1 MNRNWTKQFVLMWP
15 GLLVLSPHTARAAGM
30 FSETNIIVISEQL
43 NNSGKVSTMKL
54 DELLSLISKREKI
67 YFVYA
72 DQVLKNQ
79 SIENFDSASIR
90 LKDLHILLARIN
102 LKAEKISSNQYIIA
116 LKATSKRHIV
126 NKEVELLKTT
136 QEKKVKGVVKDSQG
150 GTLAGVTIKKMDSEV
165 ATHSDESGTF
175 EINAVEGDKLQISFI
190 GYETQVVTIPQ
201 SGNLTIT
208 LQSVVNNLDEVV
220 VVGYGTQKKSD
231 LTGSVGVVNVGK
243 ALKSKPV
250 TNVQELLAGTVP
262 GLNISKGSGAVGSGA
277 TINIRGTSTIG
288 GSSGALIL
296 IDGVPGNINTLNPND
311 IESVSVLKDAAS
323 ASIYGSRAANGVI
336 LITTKSGQELDKL
349 RIELNSSV
357 GIQSPQFQIDFVG
370 SEDFMRLWDQA
381 LANDGKTPLYG
392 QKGLE
397 DLKNGKYADVKWYE
411 EIYKRNTLITNNY
424 LAFSGNTEKM
434 KYRFSASHDY
444 QNGTLPNNNYNRVIL
459 KPDMTFK
466 LSDKLT
472 ARANIQYTETYIN
485 TPQGG
490 VESWQ
495 SQATR
500 IAPIN
505 FIKNSF
511 GQYGTGSA
519 IANNP
524 IAGVQEAG
532 YNKQKYKEL
541 MGIFEVVFRPIQD
554 LEFKGNFSRYTY
566 DNWSK
571 DRVLT
576 YNLYNDKGEVA
587 SVQNRTTGLTEGV
600 SNNYRNMLQFTV
612 DYNKKVGDHSI
623 KLLGGFS
630 QEYFN
635 TSEFSAFREN
645 LPFGEVDVLNSGSQI
660 NMRSAG
666 LAKDVAIQSLFGR
679 LNYDYKGRYLLQANI
694 RGDGS
699 SRFAKGYRWGIFPSF
714 SAGWNI
720 HQEDF
725 FHCDLISSLKL
736 RGSWGI
742 LGDAEKVGNYATA
755 AVLAYEPA
763 MYGFNGLVVPG
774 AWNNVSINPNIS
786 WEESKQTNFGL
797 DLGIA
802 KTINFSI
809 DYFINNRDKILYA
822 PPVPSEFGLTGPLDN
837 LLKLKSSGLEV
848 LVGYKD
854 HKNDWNWAVDFN
866 TSFSKNKVR
875 DLAGTGPWI
884 GSSTYTEV
892 GHTFNLPYGYQAI
905 GLFQSEDEIQ
915 NSASQGTNVFPG
927 NIRYQD
933 QNHDGVI
940 NGEDRVILRDK
951 PSIRFGMNISL
962 GWRNLDM
969 MANFYGTLQ
978 NVRYISGYE
987 GWAFFLTQ
995 NARPMHLDNWT
1006 TTNTDA
1012 SYPRL
1017 SLQNTSNDQQYS
1029 DYWLRKADYLK
1040 IQNVQVGYTFPKRLM
1055 DNWKL
1060 NGLRLFL
1067 SGQNLAT
1074 ITAYPGFDPEGS
1086 YYPLS
1091 RTFSFGVNLNF

>member
-1 MNRNWTKQFVLMWP
+1 MNRNWTKLFVLMWP
-15 GLLVLSPHTARAAGM
+15 GLLLFSSHMARAEFM
-30 FSETNIIVISEQL
+30 LSENNTIVMIEQI
-43 NNSGKVSTMKL
+43 NKGKITKIKL
-54 DELLSLISKREKI
+54 DDLLSLISKREKI

-72 DQVLKNQ
+72 DNVLKNQ
-79 SIENFDSASIR
+79 SIENFDNALVG
-90 LKDLHILLARIN
+90 LKDLNILLDRIN
-102 LKAEKISSNQYIIA
+102 LKAEKISNNQYIIA
-116 LKATSKRHIV
+116 SKVASKRTVI
-126 NKEVELLKTT
+126 NKKVDLHTAL
-136 QEKKVKGVVKDSQG
+136 QQQGVKGVVKDEKG
-150 GTLAGVTIKKMDSEV
+150 GILTRVTIKKIDSEV
-165 ATHSDESGTF
+165 VTHSDELGAF

-190 GYETQVVTIPQ
+190 GYETQIVTIPQ
-201 SGNLTIT
+201 SGTVTIT
-208 LQSVVNNLDEVV
+208 LQGVVNNLDEVV

-250 TNVQELLAGTVP
+250 TNVQELLAGTIP
-262 GLNISKGSGAVGSGA
+262 GLNVGKGSGAVGSGA
-277 TINIRGTSTIG
+277 SINIRGTSTIG

-323 ASIYGSRAANGVI
+323 ASIYGSRAANGVL

-370 SEDFMRLWDQA
+370 SEDFMKLWDQA
-381 LANDGKTPLYG
+381 LVNDGKTPLYG

-397 DLKNGKYADVKWYE
+397 DLRNGKYADVKWYE

-424 LAFSGNTEKM
+424 MAFSGNTEKM

-466 LSDKLT
+466 MSDKLS

-495 SQATR
+495 SEATR

-505 FIKNSF
+505 FITNSF
-511 GQYGTGSA
+511 GQYGSGSA
-519 IANNP
+519 IAKNP
-524 IAGVQEAG
+524 IAGVHQAG

-541 MGIFEVVFRPIQD
+541 MAIFELVYKPMQD
-554 LEFKGNFSRYTY
+554 LELRGNFSRYTS

-576 YNLYNDKGEVA
+576 YELFDDKGEIA
-587 SVQNRTTGLTEGV
+587 SVQNRTTSLTEGV
-600 SNNYRNMLQFTV
+600 DNNFRNMLQFTA
-612 DYNKKVGDHSI
+612 DYGKKIGHHTI

-635 TSEFSAFREN
+635 ISKFSAFREN
-645 LPFGEVDVLNSGSQI
+645 LLFNEIDVLNIGSQT
-660 NMRSAG
+660 NMRSNGEAR
-666 LAKDVAIQSLFGR
+666 DVAIQSLFGR

-694 RGDGS
+694 RSDGS
-699 SRFAKGYRWGIFPSF
+699 SRFARGHRWGVFPSF

-725 FHCDLISSLKL
+725 FHSELISSLKL

-742 LGDAEKVGNYATA
+742 LGDAEKVSYYATA
-755 AVLAYEPA
+755 AVLNYDPA
-763 MYGFNGLVVPG
+763 KYGFNGIVVPG
-774 AWNNVSINPNIS
+774 AWNNKSINPNIS

-797 DLGIA
+797 DVGIA
-802 KTINFSI
+802 KKINLGV

-822 PPVPSEFGLTGPLDN
+822 PPVPTEFGLDGPFDN
-837 LLKLKSSGLEV
+837 LLKLRSSGLEV
-848 LVGYKD
+848 LLGYRD
-854 HKNDWNWAVDFN
+854 QKNDWNWAVDFN
-866 TSFSKNKVR
+866 TSYSINKVK

-884 GSSTYTEV
+884 GSETYSEV
-892 GHTFNLPYGYQAI
+892 GYSLNLPYGYQAV
-905 GLFQSEDEIQ
+905 GLFQSEDEIK

-927 NIRYQD
+927 NIRYKD
-933 QNHDGVI
+933 QNEDGFI
-940 NGEDRVILRDK
+940 NGNDRVILRDK
-951 PSIRFGMNISL
+951 PSIRFGMNVSL

-978 NVRYISGYE
+978 NVRYISDYE

-1006 TTNTDA
+1006 ETNTDA

-1040 IQNVQVGYTFPKRLM
+1040 IQNVQVGYTCPQRLM
-1055 DNWKL
+1055 DSWKL
-1060 NGLRLFL
+1060 NGLRVFL

-1074 ITAYPGFDPEGS
+1074 ITDYPGFDPEGS

-1091 RTFSFGVNLNF
+1091 RTFSFGVNLKF

>member
-1 MNRNWTKQFVLMWP
+1 MNHHWTKQFVLMWP
-15 GLLVLSPHTARAAGM
+15 GLLVLSPHMARAEVKLKENYAV
-30 FSETNIIVISEQL
+30 TISEQII
-43 NNSGKVSTMKL
+43 NKNKGNTMKL

-72 DQVLKNQ
+72 DNLLRNQ
-79 SIENFDSASIR
+79 SIERLDIASIG
-90 LKDLHILLARIN
+90 LKDLTVMLDRIN
-102 LKAEKISSNQYIIA
+102 LKAEKISKNQYIIA
-116 LKATSKRHIV
+116 SKV
-126 NKEVELLKTT
+126 TT
-136 QEKKVKGVVKDSQG
+136 KPPAVQQGTLRAALQQQLIKGVVKDATG
-150 GTLAGVTIKKMDSEV
+150 NALIGVTIKKMDSEV

-175 EINAVEGDKLQISFI
+175 EINAAVGDRLLVSFM
-190 GYETQVVTIPQ
+190 GYETQVVVVPQ
-201 SGNLTIT
+201 NGMVTIT
-208 LQSVVNNLDEVV
+208 LQGAVNNLDEVV

-231 LTGSVGVVNVGK
+231 LTGSVGVVDVGK

-250 TNVQELLAGTVP
+250 TNVQELLAGTIP
-262 GLNISKGSGAVGSGA
+262 GLNVSKGSGAVGSGA
-277 TINIRGTSTIG
+277 SINIRGTSTIG

-349 RIELNSSV
+349 RVELNSSV

-370 SEDFMRLWDQA
+370 SEDFMKLWDQA
-381 LANDGKTPLYG
+381 LMNDGKAALYG
-392 QKGLE
+392 EKGLE
-397 DLKNGKYADVKWYE
+397 DLRNGKYADVKWYE

-424 LAFSGNTEKM
+424 MALSGNTEKM

-444 QNGTLPNNNYNRVIL
+444 QDGTLPNNNYNRVIL

-466 LSDKLT
+466 ISDQLT

-505 FIKNSF
+505 FITNSL
-511 GQYGTGSA
+511 GQYGPGSA

-524 IAGVQEAG
+524 IAGVHQSG

-541 MGIFEVVFRPIQD
+541 MGIFEVSYKPIED
-554 LEFKGNFSRYTY
+554 LELKGNFSRYTF

-571 DRVLT
+571 NRVLT
-576 YNLYNDKGEVA
+576 YELYNDKGEVA

-600 SNNYRNMLQFTV
+600 TNNYRNMLQFTA
-612 DYNKKVGDHSI
+612 DYVKKIGDHNF

-635 TSEFSAFREN
+635 TSGFSAFREN
-645 LPFGEVDVLNSGSQI
+645 LPFSEIDVLNSGSQI
-660 NMRSAG
+660 NMRANGEAS
-666 LAKDVAIQSLFGR
+666 DVAIQSLFGR
-679 LNYDYKGRYLLQANI
+679 LNYDYKGRYLLQANM

-699 SRFAKGYRWGIFPSF
+699 SRFAKGYRWGVFPSF

-725 FHCDLISSLKL
+725 FHSELISSLKL

-742 LGDAEKVGNYATA
+742 LGDAEKVSYYATA
-755 AVLAYEPA
+755 AVLTYNPA

-802 KTINFSI
+802 RKINLNV

-822 PPVPSEFGLTGPLDN
+822 PPVPSEFGLGGPLAN
-837 LLKLKSSGLEV
+837 LLKLKSYGLEV
-848 LVGYKD
+848 LLGYKD
-854 HKNDWNWAVDFN
+854 QKNDWNWGVDVN
-866 TSFSKNKVR
+866 TSFSKNKVM
-875 DLAGTGPWI
+875 DLAETGPWI

-892 GHTFNLPYGYQAI
+892 GHALNLPYGYEAV
-905 GLFQSEDEIQ
+905 GLFQSEDEIKK
-915 NSASQGTNVFPG
+915 SATQGTNVFPG
-927 NIRYQD
+927 NIRYKD
-933 QNHDGVI
+933 QNEDGVI
-940 NGEDRVILRDK
+940 NGDDRAILWDK
-951 PSIRFGMNISL
+951 PSIRFGMNLSL
-962 GWRNLDM
+962 GWKNLDM
-969 MANFYGTLQ
+969 MANVYGSLQ

-1006 TTNTDA
+1006 ATNTDA

-1017 SLQNTSNDQQYS
+1017 SLQNTSNDQLYS

-1040 IQNVQVGYTFPKRLM
+1040 IQNVQVGYTFPKQVM

-1060 NGLRLFL
+1060 NGLRIYL

-1074 ITAYPGFDPEGS
+1074 ISDYPGFDPEGS

-1091 RTFSFGVNLNF
+1091 RTFSFGINLKL